1 MPMPERLCSR
11 PLPWQLW
18 VGLLALTGCAEVSPN
33 AAEPFPAQRA
43 LVGATEQVLLACAG
57 QPVIRRTKGEEV
69 LFIYYREASQFEE
82 SFGGSKSSFPM
93 VHHGCRAT
101 ISFQQDRITE
111 VRYESEPSSYQ
122 DEDHCEEM
130 FQSCVNP

>member
-1 MPMPERLCSR
+1 MSLDAS
-11 PLPWQLW
+11 
-18 VGLLALTGCAEVSPN
+18 
-33 AAEPFPAQRA
+33 EPFPAKQA
-43 LVGATEQVLLACAG
+43 LVGVTQQALLACAG
-57 QPVIRRTKGEEV
+57 PPVIQRTEGEEV
-69 LFIYYREASQFEE
+69 VFIYYREASQFEE

-101 ISFQQDRITE
+101 IRLQQDHVTE
-111 VRYESEPSSYQ
+111 VRYESEPSSYR